1 MSLISDIVSA
11 INNHYSTD
19 VFADEKYEVKRIVGL
34 AYPYPEKKGKDTLIK
49 IVPAQYDNNGEGSLL
64 DINDDYSLMIY
75 HRIASTSYQNVQ
87 DPKIKAVGDARFLQA
102 TSDLTMTVWA
112 KRPAIQMQADDL
124 SDMLVNN
131 LPQGIEGLNGVARCR
146 ISPAQTDFDFIGIFR
161 REYQSV
167 DYFLKPEHI
176 LLQVRYRAV
185 SIVNVNCIT

>member
-1 MSLISDIVSA
+1 MSLISDIVSV
-11 INNHYSTD
+11 INNHYTTSVFTD
-19 VFADEKYEVKRIVGL
+19 VKFDVKRIVGL

-49 IVPAQYDNNGEGSLL
+49 IVPAQYADTGEGTML

-75 HRIASTSYQNVQ
+75 HRIASTTYQNVQ
-87 DPKIKAVGDARFLQA
+87 DAKVKAVGDAYLLQA
-102 TSDLTMTVWA
+102 TSDITMTVWA

-146 ISPAQTDFDFIGIFR
+146 LTPVQTDFDFIGIFR

-167 DYFLKPEHI
+167 DYFLKPDHI
-176 LLQVRYRAV
+176 LLQVKYRAV
-185 SIVNVNCIT
+185 SIVKVNCIT